1 VNRVVGLETEYG
13 ALVHDAE
20 LSTEAWPARVKNY
33 IFRQARAGALDLH
46 YRDYEEPPG
55 NGGFLLNGGRL
66 YLDMGHIEYAS
77 PECVRLRDAVVY
89 DLAGDALLLNA
100 LREMQACDH
109 VSFIK
114 NNIDHYTGATF
125 GCHEN
130 YLMRRETQFTPP
142 VLGTLLCFLA
152 TRQIYT
158 GAGRIGQAHPLA
170 FDFDL
175 PPSATPVRF
184 QISQRADHI
193 VNDIYQW
200 VQFNRAIINARDEPL
215 ADYRKFRRLHLLI
228 GDSNMSPFA
237 TALKVGTTACILT
250 LLEEGK
256 FPRGLI
262 LQDAVVATRGVSH
275 QPDGPWSVE
284 LENGETAGALEIQWR
299 FLEAAG
305 KYLQGR
311 DPEIDW
317 LLESWSFVLDSF
329 ATNPDALIGGV
340 DWITKRWLLEKFA
353 EAESLSWDDPWLLS
367 LDLEYHNIDPSR
379 GLFFQVKAGK
389 RITDWNQSVRIKNAS
404 YRPPANSRAAGR
416 SQAVAWFR
424 DCLGTAGH
432 LGHERSFQHLHQGG
446 QCFFAAIKRELLQPL
461 QRRDPVVFA
470 QGRFVSLRLRH
481 VQWNYFWIFL
491 GFDSIKAIE
500 RLFYRFGQVIKGV
513 NVFPVYFRYR
523 EVSEVFITDRSVHG
537 KDLA

>member
-1 VNRVVGLETEYG
+1 MGRFIKGRGFFHCGCDCKSRVQHRQQDSNDSDECRLCRGRFAQPAKFLPVDGERWRSGESQLHSLRRAEAVLVIACPLPLMRDVRVVNRVVGLETEYG

-170 FDFDL
+170 FDFEL
-175 PPSATPVRF
+175 PPSTIPVRF

-237 TALKVGTTACILT
+237 SALKVGTTACILT
-250 LLEEGK
+250 LLEEGCL
-256 FPRGLI
+256 PRNLV
-262 LQDAVVATRGVSH
+262 LADAVQSTRDISRDPSH
-275 QPDGPWSVE
+275 QWIVR
-284 LENGETAGALEIQWR
+284 LENGKTISALDVQWE
-299 FLEAAG
+299 FHHLAQ
-305 KYLQGR
+305 KYLR
-311 DPEIDW
+311 NSSAETNW
-317 LLESWSFVLDSF
+317 LLENWGFVLE
-329 ATNPDALIGGV
+329 AIPHNRHALIGGV
-340 DWITKRWLLEKFA
+340 DWITKKWLLETFVQA
-353 EAESLSWDDPWLLS
+353 EGLSWDDP
-367 LDLEYHNIDPSR
+367 
-379 GLFFQVKAGK
+379 
-389 RITDWNQSVRIKNAS
+389 
-404 YRPPANSRAAGR
+404 
-416 SQAVAWFR
+416 
-424 DCLGTAGH
+424 
-432 LGHERSFQHLHQGG
+432 
-446 QCFFAAIKRELLQPL
+446 
-461 QRRDPVVFA
+461 
-470 QGRFVSLRLRH
+470 
-481 VQWNYFWIFL
+481 
-491 GFDSIKAIE
+491 
-500 RLFYRFGQVIKGV
+500 
-513 NVFPVYFRYR
+513 
-523 EVSEVFITDRSVHG
+523 
-537 KDLA
+537 

>member
-1 VNRVVGLETEYG
+1 MRDVRVVNRVVGLETEYG

-20 LSTEAWPARVKNY
+20 LSTEAWPARVKNF

-89 DLAGDALLLNA
+89 DLAGDALLLDA
-100 LREMQACDH
+100 VQQMQACDR

-215 ADYRKFRRLHLLI
+215 ADHRKYRRLHLLI
-228 GDSNMSPFA
+228 GDSNMSPYA
-237 TALKVGTTACILT
+237 TALKIGTTACVLS
-250 LLEEGK
+250 LLEEGRL
-256 FPRGLI
+256 PRNLV
-262 LQDAVVATRGVSH
+262 LADAVQSTRDISRDTSEQWIVR
-275 QPDGPWSVE
+275 
-284 LENGETAGALEIQWR
+284 LENGKTMSALDVQWEFHHLAQKHLRHSSAETN
-299 FLEAAG
+299 
-305 KYLQGR
+305 
-311 DPEIDW
+311 W
-317 LLESWSFVLDSF
+317 LLENWGFVLE
-329 ATNPDALIGGV
+329 AIPDNRQALIGGV
-340 DWITKRWLLEKFA
+340 DWITKKWLLETFVQT
-353 EAESLSWDDPWLLS
+353 EGLSWDDPWLQS
-367 LDLEYHNIDPSR
+367 IDLEYHNIDQRR
-379 GLFFQVKAGK
+379 GLFFSVTPGK
-389 RITDWNQSVRIKNAS
+389 RIAEWNNNVRRPSAMQVPPVNTRAS
-404 YRPPANSRAAGR
+404 GRAR
-416 SQAVAWFR
+416 AVTF
-424 DCLGTAGH
+424 
-432 LGHERSFQHLHQGG
+432 FQN
-446 QCFFAAIKRELLQPL
+446 CNFPYVIN
-461 QRRDPVVFA
+461 
-470 QGRFVSLRLRH
+470 
-481 VQWNYFWIFL
+481 W
-491 GFDSIKAIE
+491 DSIACDSRDFLVMGNPFETYNDEVE
-500 RLFYRFGQVIKGV
+500 RFLSKPRTTT
-513 NVFPVYFRYR
+513 NA
-523 EVSEVFITDRSVHG
+523 TDEQ
-537 KDLA
+537 L